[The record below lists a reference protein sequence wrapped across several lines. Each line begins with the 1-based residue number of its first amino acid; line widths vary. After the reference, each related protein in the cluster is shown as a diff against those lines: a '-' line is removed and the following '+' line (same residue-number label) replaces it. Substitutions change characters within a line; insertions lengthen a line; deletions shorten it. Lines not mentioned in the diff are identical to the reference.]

1 MPSEKGFLYLCW
13 NCRAKLPFIK
23 PPMCEVCGSASM
35 GDGENF
41 ICYKCQTYRPWFDQ
55 ARSLLHYRGDVRK
68 LTQDFKYRSALWL
81 RHDFYLLLQAGYAA
95 YYQSLD
101 IDLVAYVPLFAA
113 KERQRAYNQAKIL
126 AKGLLPCLPGCVL
139 SDLLKRVRASET
151 QTHLTA
157 KQRIANVKNVFIVK
171 KAEKVQ
177 RRKILLLD
185 DVMTTG
191 ATVNECARVLK
202 KAGAA
207 KVYVLTL
214 ARG

>member
-1 MPSEKGFLYLCW
+1 
-13 NCRAKLPFIK
+13 
-23 PPMCEVCGSASM
+23 M

-113 KERQRAYNQAKIL
+113 KEGHRVYNQLTISAQ
-126 AKGLLPCLPGCVL
+126 GLLSSMGGIMVIG
-139 SDLLKRVRASET
+139 LL
-151 QTHLTA
+151 
-157 KQRIANVKNVFIVK
+157 
-171 KAEKVQ
+171 
-177 RRKILLLD
+177 
-185 DVMTTG
+185 
-191 ATVNECARVLK
+191 
-202 KAGAA
+202 
-207 KVYVLTL
+207 
-214 ARG
+214 